1 MDQIIE
7 NISSEDR
14 RRPHLLPVMVAA
26 ITGVVVTLILY
37 VTASQWAA
45 ERQQRTFVAASVD
58 RITSLQTRLDYK
70 VEELHSLAIFY
81 ESSDYVSPEEFRH
94 FVSHLIEGSE
104 VGLSYQWIPRIS
116 HANRTGFERPLL
128 GTGIAGV
135 EIREKVDGRMVRA
148 SDREEYFPVR
158 YREPANSA
166 IEILGYDLA
175 SDPVQA
181 PALEVSRR
189 ELKPSA
195 TAMGVFEVSKDQA
208 AIAIFVPVLKGSSA
222 DGSDQQLQG
231 FVAGVFRPY
240 EILAR
245 SAADFEPAGLDL
257 DIFDISNADTPEHLA
272 SYASRTR
279 DGESPATRDR
289 QLLLGTPL
297 VYAKQIKV
305 AGKTWEIIATPAPA
319 FFEAQKQLMPYLV
332 IGFGLLLTGGLCFL
346 LFSAVRHGEEQRQL
360 ANVAIASQQALQH
373 SEKMLREAQ
382 RMAKVGNWHWDIA
395 SNHLAWSDEIYR
407 IFGLQP
413 QQFGAS
419 YDAFIAAVHPDDR
432 GLVNQATM
440 GAVEKRLPYSI
451 EHRIVLPDGSE
462 RFVHEEGGA
471 IFEGDKAVRMIGTVQ
486 DITEQRGL
494 EDQLRHAQK
503 MEAIGTL
510 VGGIAHDFNNTL
522 AAIQGNVYL
531 ARRAAQ
537 DNEVVLDKLKAVE
550 KMGGRAAD
558 MIKKLLTFARKDT
571 VTVTT
576 FSMNDLVEETVM
588 LARRGFAE
596 DVEIRSEI
604 SDQNLPVGG
613 DVSLLE
619 QVILNL
625 LNNAYDAVSQVE
637 RPLISCSLQLS
648 PADEFLRIRHPE
660 LEGDVFALLVIRDN
674 GYGIPARILENIF
687 EPFFTTKEV
696 GKGTGLG
703 LSMAY
708 GAIHNH
714 GGVIEVSS
722 KQGEGCEFK
731 IYLPI
736 CSETG
741 VPQGDELIDD
751 VAKGEGETILLVDD
765 HHDMRQSSAEVLSE
779 LGYQVIE
786 AVDGEQ
792 AVELFNANRERLDI
806 IISDVVMPKMSGIE
820 AVRHIRTLGGDLP
833 VIFVSGYSEEKT
845 GLVDG
850 SVANSRLLA
859 KPYDVGELSQ
869 LLRSLINGNKT

>member
-1 MDQIIE
+1 MAVGWGEERLQRAFVTAADDR
-7 NISSEDR
+7 ISSLNTR
-14 RRPHLLPVMVAA
+14 MGFKL
-26 ITGVVVTLILY
+26 
-37 VTASQWAA
+37 
-45 ERQQRTFVAASVD
+45 QQ
-58 RITSLQTRLDYK
+58 LN
-70 VEELHSLAIFY
+70 SLAVFF
-81 ESSDYVSPEEFRH
+81 ESSQYVSPEEFSH
-94 FVSHLIEGSE
+94 FVSHLSEDNEAGFAYAWIPHVRDDERESFEGSLNSS
-104 VGLSYQWIPRIS
+104 GKTAL
-116 HANRTGFERPLL
+116 
-128 GTGIAGV
+128 
-135 EIREKVDGRMVRA
+135 EIRDKKNKTMVRA
-148 SDREEYFPVR
+148 ASRSDYFPIQ
-158 YREPANSA
+158 YLQPEQKSWMT
-166 IEILGYDLA
+166 IGYDLA
-175 SDPVQA
+175 TNVDMQE
-181 PALEVSRR
+181 ALN
-189 ELKPSA
+189 
-195 TAMGVFEVSKDQA
+195 TARISLSPRASLAGAMQDRSGETGIVM
-208 AIAIFVPVLKGSSA
+208 FVPVFHGMVTQANQHQK
-222 DGSDQQLQG
+222 LQG
-231 FVAGVFRPY
+231 FVAGVFSPDAV
-240 EILAR
+240 LAK
-245 SAADFEPAGLDL
+245 SISDFEPAGLDL
-257 DIFDISNADTPEHLA
+257 DLFDISTESAPKHLA
-272 SYASRTR
+272 TYTAITRNAQNSSMRDHQTLLSQVLSYSRKI
-279 DGESPATRDR
+279 E
-289 QLLLGTPL
+289 
-297 VYAKQIKV
+297 V
-305 AGKTWEIIATPAPA
+305 AGKTWEVIASPAPA
-319 FFEAQKQLMPYLV
+319 FFEGQKNLLPIFIL
-332 IGFGLLLTGGLCFL
+332 GFGLLLTGSLCL
-346 LFSAVRHGEEQRQL
+346 LLYSTVQNAHRQRQF
-360 ANVAIASQQALQH
+360 ANAAIAAKEALEC
-373 SEKMLREAQ
+373 SEKMLSDAQ
-382 RMAKVGNWHWDIA
+382 AMAKLGNWNWDIQ
-395 SNHLAWSDEIYR
+395 SNELQWSDEIYR

-419 YDAFIAAVHPDDR
+419 YEAFLNSVHPDDR
-432 GLVNQATM
+432 EMVNHATSA
-440 GAVEKRLPYSI
+440 AVEHGTHYAI
-451 EHRIVLPDGSE
+451 DHRIVLADGSE

-471 IFEGDKAVRMIGTVQ
+471 IFEDGKAVRMMGTVQ

-537 DNEVVLDKLKAVE
+537 GNAVVLDKLTAVE

-571 VTVTT
+571 VSIAT
-576 FSMNDLVEETVM
+576 FSMNELVEETVM

-596 DVEIRSEI
+596 DVEIRCEV
-604 SDQNLPVGG
+604 SDQNLPVAG
-613 DVSLLE
+613 DISLLE

-637 RPLISCSLQLS
+637 SPLISCSLQPS
-648 PADEFLRIRHPE
+648 RADEFLRIRHPE

-674 GYGIPARILENIF
+674 GYGIPEKYLKNIF

-736 CSETG
+736 CSEAG

-765 HHDMRQSSAEVLSE
+765 HHDMRSSSAEVLSE

-806 IISDVVMPKMSGIE
+806 IISDVVMPKMSGID
-820 AVRHIRTLGGDLP
+820 AVRHIRALGGDLP
-833 VIFVSGYSEEKT
+833 VVFVSGYSEEKT

-869 LLRSLINGNKT
+869 LLRRLIEAEKT